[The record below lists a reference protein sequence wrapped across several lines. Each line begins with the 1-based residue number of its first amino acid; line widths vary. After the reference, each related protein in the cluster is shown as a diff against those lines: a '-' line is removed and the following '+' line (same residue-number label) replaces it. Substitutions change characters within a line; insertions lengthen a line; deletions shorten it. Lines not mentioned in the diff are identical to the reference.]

1 MPLKGIVLTKKSV
14 FHQNGKLPIKH
25 MANIEKNGFHFG
37 QWFPLNGMASIT
49 MNNFHQKKGLSLI
62 EISLPLKGMASPKRN
77 SLN

>member
-1 MPLKGIVLTKKSV
+1 
-14 FHQNGKLPIKH
+14 

-49 MNNFHQKKGLSLI
+49 MNNFHQKKWLSLI